1 MNIKNKLFSSHAAL
15 RAGLRLG
22 LIAGFGLLAACAD
35 GEVRLSGEREDVFA
49 STRNLIVDEAA
60 FAELA
65 GLSAPVVTVNSRI
78 LLLLRHM
85 MAAICLLICR

>member
-65 GLSAPVVTVNSRI
+65 GLGEPVVNSEFT
-78 LLLLRHM
+78 HPAVT
-85 MAAICLLICR
+85 AAHDGGEGGEDST